1 MNASRSSQILTLAH
15 PRFPVFGNTPDAKAR
30 ENSAHLVEDTH
41 LRLLRLLD
49 SQPGLSQRALASEL
63 GISLGKTNYCLQAL
77 VDKGW
82 IKIQNFQRSERKMAY
97 AYLLTPSGLASK
109 AALTARFLQR
119 KMQEF
124 EALKA
129 EIQSL
134 QNDS

>member
-1 MNASRSSQILTLAH
+1 MPSRQDQLQ
-15 PRFPVFGNTPDAKAR
+15 
-30 ENSAHLVEDTH
+30 EDTYFRVM
-41 LRLLRLLD
+41 RLLQEDPGMTQREMARRL
-49 SQPGLSQRALASEL
+49 GV
-63 GISLGKTNYCLQAL
+63 SLGGINYCLQAL

-134 QNDS
+134 QNDA